1 MNFSLSG
8 NRVNPLFSNTLPPAP
23 HVMSFKP
30 VNNYAMNTSFFD
42 KHGIRLI
49 QAPMA
54 GSQNHRLAAAV
65 LQAGGLGSLPAAM
78 LTAEQLQNELSAFK
92 NSIAAENGKAN
103 ATASQWASFLPLNVN
118 FFCHTPPPK
127 QLDKETAW
135 RQTLSPLYLAHDI
148 DPQSVGSGP
157 GRAPFSEESLK
168 LIGQFKPAVV
178 SFHFGLP
185 KAQWVQQLKNWG
197 LQIWSSATTVE
208 EAKWLEQQGG
218 DAIIAQGLEAGG
230 HRGMFLTE
238 DISTQV
244 GTMSLLPQLAKAV
257 TLPIIAA
264 GGISSP
270 AAVSAAK
277 TLGASAVQVGT
288 AFLTS
293 HEATTSALH
302 RQALLSA
309 SAQHT
314 ALTNLFSG
322 RPARGI
328 VNKFMRDF
336 GPLNAQAPSFPLA
349 TAAVAPLRAAAEAR
363 GLSDFSPLWS
373 GQNAS
378 DCEALP
384 AADITHK
391 LLQGWA

>member
-1 MNFSLSG
+1 
-8 NRVNPLFSNTLPPAP
+8 
-23 HVMSFKP
+23 MSFKP
-30 VNNYAMNTSFFD
+30 VNNCAMNASFFD
-42 KHGIRLI
+42 SHDIRLV

-65 LQAGGLGSLPAAM
+65 FFAGGLGSIPAAM
-78 LTAEQLQNELSAFK
+78 LTGDQLESELSAFK
-92 NSIAAENGKAN
+92 AAIAAEKGKSKAN
-103 ATASQWASFLPLNVN
+103 QWGEFLPVNVN
-118 FFCHTPPPK
+118 FFCHAPPPA
-127 QLDKETAW
+127 QNEIEAAW
-135 RQTLSPLYLAHDI
+135 RLKLAPLYLAHGI
-148 DPQSVGSGP
+148 DPQSVVSGP

-168 LIGQFKPAVV
+168 LMGQFKPAVV

-185 KAQWVQQLKNWG
+185 KAQWVQQLKAWG
-197 LQIWSSATTVE
+197 VQIWSSATTVQ
-208 EAKWLEQQGG
+208 EAQWLQEQGVN
-218 DAIIAQGLEAGG
+218 AIIAQGLEAGG

-238 DISTQV
+238 DLSTQL
-244 GTMSLLPQLAKAV
+244 GTLSLLPQLVKAV
-257 TLPIIAA
+257 PLPILAA

-277 TLGASAVQVGT
+277 ALGASAVQVGT

-293 HEATTSALH
+293 HEASTSALH
-302 RQALLSA
+302 RQALMSA

-336 GPLNAQAPSFPLA
+336 GPLNSEAPSFPLA
-349 TAAVAPLRAAAEAR
+349 TAAVAPLRAAAEAK
-363 GLSDFSPLWS
+363 GQSDYSPLWS

-384 AADITHK
+384 AADIAHK

>member
-1 MNFSLSG
+1 MNFRLLG
-8 NRVNPLFSNTLPPAP
+8 NRVNPLFSNTFVLAP
-23 HVMSFKP
+23 HVVSFKP
-30 VNNYAMNTSFFD
+30 VNNCNMNASFFD
-42 KHGIRLI
+42 KHSIRLI

-65 LQAGGLGSLPAAM
+65 FLAGGLGSIPAAM
-78 LTAEQLQNELSAFK
+78 LTTEQLQTELSAFEDA
-92 NSIAAENGKAN
+92 IASL
-103 ATASQWASFLPLNVN
+103 TDIPLQWGGCLPVNVN
-118 FFCHTPPPK
+118 FFCHTPPTE
-127 QLDKETAW
+127 QLEKEAAW
-135 RQTLSPLYLAHDI
+135 RQQLTPLYQAHGI

-168 LIGQFKPAVV
+168 LMGQFKPAVV

-185 KAQWVQQLKNWG
+185 KAEWVQQLKSWG
-197 LQIWSSATTVE
+197 IQIWSSATTVQ
-208 EAKWLEQQGG
+208 EAQWLEQEGV
-218 DAIIAQGLEAGG
+218 DAVIAQGLEAGG
-230 HRGMFLTE
+230 HRGMFLSE
-238 DISTQV
+238 DLSTQM
-244 GTMSLLPQLAKAV
+244 GCLALLPQICKAV
-257 TLPIIAA
+257 KLPVIAA
-264 GGISSP
+264 GGVSTA

-277 TLGASAVQVGT
+277 ALGANAVQVGT

-302 RQALLSA
+302 RQALMSDA
-309 SAQHT
+309 AKHT

-336 GPLNAQAPSFPLA
+336 GPLNPEAPAFPLA
-349 TAAVAPLRAAAEAR
+349 TAAVAPLRAAAEAK
-363 GLSDFSPLWS
+363 GQSDYSPLWS

-378 DCEALP
+378 DCQALP
-384 AADITHK
+384 AADIAHK

>member
-1 MNFSLSG
+1 MNFGLLG
-8 NRVNPLFSNTLPPAP
+8 NRVNPLFSNTFDLAP

-30 VNNYAMNTSFFD
+30 VNNCDMNASFFN
-42 KHGIRLI
+42 KHSIRLI

-65 LQAGGLGSLPAAM
+65 FLAGGLGSIPAAM
-78 LTAEQLQNELSAFK
+78 LTTEQLQTELSAFEDA
-92 NSIAAENGKAN
+92 IASL
-103 ATASQWASFLPLNVN
+103 TDIPLQWGGCLPVNVN
-118 FFCHTPPPK
+118 FFCHTPPTE
-127 QLDKETAW
+127 QLEKEAAW
-135 RQTLSPLYLAHDI
+135 RQQLTPLYQAHGI

-168 LIGQFKPAVV
+168 LMGQFKPAVV

-185 KAQWVQQLKNWG
+185 KAEWVQQLKSWG
-197 LQIWSSATTVE
+197 IQIWSSATTVQ
-208 EAKWLEQQGG
+208 EAQWLEQEGV
-218 DAIIAQGLEAGG
+218 DAVIAQGLEAGG
-230 HRGMFLTE
+230 HRGMFLSE
-238 DISTQV
+238 DLSTQM
-244 GTMSLLPQLAKAV
+244 GCLALLPQICKAV
-257 TLPIIAA
+257 KLPVIAA
-264 GGISSP
+264 GGVSTA

-277 TLGASAVQVGT
+277 ALGANAVQVGT

-302 RQALLSA
+302 RQALMSDA
-309 SAQHT
+309 AKHT

-336 GPLNAQAPSFPLA
+336 GPLNPEAPAFPLA
-349 TAAVAPLRAAAEAR
+349 TAAVAPLRAAAEAK
-363 GLSDFSPLWS
+363 GQSDYSPLWS

-378 DCEALP
+378 DCQALP
-384 AADITHK
+384 AADIAHK

>member
-1 MNFSLSG
+1 MNFGASE
-8 NRVNPLFSNTLPPAP
+8 NRVNPPFSISFAPAS

-30 VNNYAMNTSFFD
+30 VNNCDMNASFFD
-42 KHGIRLI
+42 KHSIRLI

-65 LQAGGLGSLPAAM
+65 FLAGGLGSIPAAM
-78 LTAEQLQNELSAFK
+78 LTTEQLQTELSAFEDA
-92 NSIAAENGKAN
+92 IASL
-103 ATASQWASFLPLNVN
+103 TDIPLQWGGCLPVNVN
-118 FFCHTPPPK
+118 FFCHTPPTE
-127 QLDKETAW
+127 QLEKEAAW
-135 RQTLSPLYLAHDI
+135 RQQLTPLYQAHGI
-148 DPQSVGSGP
+148 DPQSVGSGL

-168 LIGQFKPAVV
+168 LMGQFKPAVV

-185 KAQWVQQLKNWG
+185 KAEWVQQLKSWG
-197 LQIWSSATTVE
+197 IQIWSSATTVQ
-208 EAKWLEQQGG
+208 EAQWLEQQGV
-218 DAIIAQGLEAGG
+218 DAVIAQGLEAGG
-230 HRGMFLTE
+230 HRGMFLS
-238 DISTQV
+238 DDLSTQM
-244 GTMSLLPQLAKAV
+244 GCLALLPQICKAV
-257 TLPIIAA
+257 KLPVIAA
-264 GGISSP
+264 GGISTA

-277 TLGASAVQVGT
+277 ALGANAVQVGT

-302 RQALLSA
+302 RQALMSDA
-309 SAQHT
+309 AKHT

-336 GPLNAQAPSFPLA
+336 GPLNPEAPAFPLA
-349 TAAVAPLRAAAEAR
+349 TSAVAPLRAAAEAK
-363 GLSDFSPLWS
+363 GQSDYSPLWS

-378 DCEALP
+378 DCQALP
-384 AADITHK
+384 AADIAHK

>member
-103 ATASQWASFLPLNVN
+103 ATASQWGNFLPLNVN